1 MALIHFDYLCIWLAP
16 HHIHGSLGGIG
27 NIRKKANVFNERSLF
42 LAMETKEIISEI
54 EKLTVK
60 ERLQIIEKTARTI
73 QIDDEREQMKKAAD
87 QLYDDY
93 KDDAELTA
101 FTDLDLEDFYETR

>member
-1 MALIHFDYLCIWLAP
+1 
-16 HHIHGSLGGIG
+16 
-27 NIRKKANVFNERSLF
+27 
-42 LAMETKEIISEI
+42 METKEIISEI

-73 QIDDEREQMKKAAD
+73 QMDDEKEQMKIAAD

-93 KDDAELTA
+93 KNDTELTA
-101 FTDLDLEDFYETR
+101 FTNLDLEDFYEAR

>member
-1 MALIHFDYLCIWLAP
+1 
-16 HHIHGSLGGIG
+16 
-27 NIRKKANVFNERSLF
+27 
-42 LAMETKEIISEI
+42 METKEIISEI

-73 QIDDEREQMKKAAD
+73 QMDDEKEQMKVAAD

-93 KDDAELTA
+93 KNDTELTA
-101 FTDLDLEDFYETR
+101 FTDVDLEDFYEAR

>member
-1 MALIHFDYLCIWLAP
+1 
-16 HHIHGSLGGIG
+16 
-27 NIRKKANVFNERSLF
+27 
-42 LAMETKEIISEI
+42 METKEIIREI

-73 QIDDEREQMKKAAD
+73 QMDDEREQMRKAAD

-93 KDDAELTA
+93 KNDVELTA
-101 FTDLDLEDFYETR
+101 FTDLDLEDFYEAR